1 MQIGELAK
9 RSGLTAS
16 RIRFYEA
23 KGLISVTRRAN
34 GYRAYSAEA
43 LVALNMITSAQD
55 AGFTLGEIRR
65 LMSGDL
71 SGCRDGALLGALR
84 KKVDDIRAMENRLA
98 QTRLQIE
105 ALIADIADR
114 PEGMTCEANVDR
126 VLKRF
131 KGARQALDDG
141 SRSSASTLIGIGAI
155 VPLRSR
161 PRSRRRSQDSSV

>member
-34 GYRAYSAEA
+34 GYRVYSAEA
-43 LVALNMITSAQD
+43 LVALNIITSAQD

-71 SGCRDGALLGALR
+71 CGCRDGALLGALR
-84 KKVDDIRAMENRLA
+84 NKVGDIRALENAWR
-98 QTRLQIE
+98 RR
-105 ALIADIADR
+105 D
-114 PEGMTCEANVDR
+114 C
-126 VLKRF
+126 
-131 KGARQALDDG
+131 
-141 SRSSASTLIGIGAI
+141 
-155 VPLRSR
+155 
-161 PRSRRRSQDSSV
+161 RSRRLSPILRTDLRG